1 MHPTFR
7 PAHSRPGLPA
17 PEARRYRKIERMSV
31 SPDRN
36 LAMELV
42 RVTEAAALAAARWVG
57 RGEKEAA
64 DGAAVDAMRSML
76 GRIEMDGLVVIGEGE
91 KDDAPMLYNG
101 ERLGT
106 GQPPEVDVAVDP
118 LEGTSLCASGRPN
131 AIAVI
136 ALAERGAMFDP
147 GPCYYMEK
155 LVTDNEAAMAIDIER
170 PIEDNVRAVA
180 AAKGKPINECTVL
193 MLDRPRHDEAKR
205 KVRAT
210 GARIRLISDGDVA
223 GAMSAAREGSAIDL
237 LYGIGGTPE
246 GVLAAAAIRC
256 LGGEIQAKLA
266 PQSAEEHAAVL
277 EYGCD
282 LKRVMTRRDLVS
294 GQDVFFAATGVTD
307 GDMLE
312 GVRYGRRGATT
323 QSIVMRT
330 RSGTVRIVNGEH
342 NREKLEAY
350 LHSSGLSLSE
360 GSPIP
365 SATIVH

>member
-1 MHPTFR
+1 
-7 PAHSRPGLPA
+7 
-17 PEARRYRKIERMSV
+17 MSEF
-31 SPDRN
+31 PDRN

-57 RGEKEAA
+57 RGDKQAA

-91 KDDAPMLYNG
+91 KDHAPMLFNG
-101 ERLGT
+101 EKIGT
-106 GQPPEVDVAVDP
+106 GEPPEVDVAVDP
-118 LEGTSLCASGRPN
+118 LEGTTLCAKGMPN

-147 GPCYYMEK
+147 GPCFYMEK
-155 LVTDNEAAMAIDIER
+155 LATDNEAAMAIDLER
-170 PIEDNVRAVA
+170 PIEENVRAVA
-180 AAKGKPINECTVL
+180 AAKGKPVNECTVL
-193 MLDRPRHDEAKR
+193 MLDRPRHEEAKR
-205 KVRAT
+205 RVRET

-223 GAMSAAREGSAIDL
+223 GAMTAAREGSGIDL

-256 LGGEIQAKLA
+256 LGGEIQARLA
-266 PQSAEEHAAVL
+266 PQSEEERRAVL
-277 EYGCD
+277 EHGCD
-282 LKRVMTRRDLVS
+282 LDRVLTRRDLVS
-294 GQDVFFAATGVTD
+294 GRDVFFAATGVTD
-307 GDMLE
+307 GDMLQ

-323 QSIVMRT
+323 QSIVMRS

-350 LHSSGLSLSE
+350 LRTTGLSLSE

-365 SATIVH
+365 LGTGITL